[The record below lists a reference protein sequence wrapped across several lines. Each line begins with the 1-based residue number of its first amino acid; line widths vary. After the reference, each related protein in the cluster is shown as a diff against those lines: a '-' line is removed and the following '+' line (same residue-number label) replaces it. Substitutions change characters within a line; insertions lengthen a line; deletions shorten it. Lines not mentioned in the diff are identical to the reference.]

1 MSATITKLTPS
12 SLSALLCARICHDLI
27 SPVGALSTA
36 IEILDD
42 ESNSDMH
49 DDALNLVR
57 NSSKQANAKLKF
69 LRLAF
74 GAGGSAPGIISVKEI
89 QTLSQDMF
97 AQGKASLLWQ
107 ISDVGIDKSQAR
119 LLLNMI
125 MIGMQAVPRGGEV
138 VISQANRSD
147 GATELTIA
155 ATGPRARLELA
166 VERTLIGKAPED
178 GFDGRSIQPFYTGM
192 MAREIGGNVS
202 AVLDNETVTVTAL
215 LPQPAPASANQSA

>member
-1 MSATITKLTPS
+1 MSATISKLTPS
-12 SLSALLCARICHDLI
+12 ALSALLCARICHDLI

-49 DDALNLVR
+49 ADALDLVR

-74 GAGGSAPGIISVKEI
+74 GAGGSAPGIIGVAEI
-89 QTLSQDMF
+89 QSLTSDMF
-97 AQGKASLLWQ
+97 AQGKANLQWQ
-107 ISDVGIDKSQAR
+107 MLDDGIDKNQAR

-125 MIGMQAVPRGGEV
+125 MLGMQAVPRGGDV
-138 VISQANRSD
+138 IISQLEKTD
-147 GATELTIA
+147 GATELVVA
-155 ATGPRARLELA
+155 ATGPRARLDAA

-178 GFDGRSIQPFYTGM
+178 GFDGRSIQPFYAGM
-192 MAREIGGNVS
+192 MAREMSGSVS
-202 AVLDNETVTVTAL
+202 AVLAEETVTIKAV
-215 LPQPAPASANQSA
+215 LPAA